1 MKNGRINER
10 NIGSWTHDGE
20 PKHQPKP
27 KALPELNIEDE
38 KALKAVMMIDNLLES
53 HKSGYYAYVRFDLSN
68 ALIAHWVKNGIVVKS
83 IKESQYAGFEPKEI
97 CHLNESRID
106 DLKMVRGLLVSLHK
120 LEMYV

>member
-10 NIGSWTHDGE
+10 NIGSWTHGGE

-27 KALPELNIEDE
+27 KALPELNIEDN
-38 KALKAVMMIDNLLES
+38 KALDAVRLIDNLLKS
-53 HKSGYYAYVRFDLSN
+53 HIGGYYSYVRYDLSN
-68 ALIAHWVKNGIVVKS
+68 SLIAHWAKKGIVTKG
-83 IKESQYAGFEPKEI
+83 IKESQYSGFEPKEI

-120 LEMYV
+120 LELYV